1 MKTFQHMNFLI
12 EMKVILKFLIP
23 IIHLL
28 EFQI

>member
-12 EMKVILKFLIP
+12 KMKVTLIYLIP